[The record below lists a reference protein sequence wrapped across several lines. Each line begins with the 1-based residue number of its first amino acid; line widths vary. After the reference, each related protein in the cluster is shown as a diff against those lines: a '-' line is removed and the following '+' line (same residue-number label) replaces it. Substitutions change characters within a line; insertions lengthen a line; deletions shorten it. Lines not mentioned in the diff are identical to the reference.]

1 MTQSQPQPL
10 NHPYPFQEDGED
22 SDSDSGRS
30 TVAGEEQFEL
40 LDLWRANE
48 MLGQTV
54 KKFGNETVFDEV
66 VVSNMYYVH
75 PNLEEMI
82 QFDGR
87 IFFKWVGPGMFFGGE
102 MFDQSNDF

>member
-1 MTQSQPQPL
+1 MKKRWTTNIFDSNIFQPLIYMTQSQPQPL

-48 MLGQTV
+48 MLGETV
-54 KKFGNETVFDEV
+54 KKFGNETVFD
-66 VVSNMYYVH
+66 
-75 PNLEEMI
+75 
-82 QFDGR
+82 
-87 IFFKWVGPGMFFGGE
+87 
-102 MFDQSNDF
+102 